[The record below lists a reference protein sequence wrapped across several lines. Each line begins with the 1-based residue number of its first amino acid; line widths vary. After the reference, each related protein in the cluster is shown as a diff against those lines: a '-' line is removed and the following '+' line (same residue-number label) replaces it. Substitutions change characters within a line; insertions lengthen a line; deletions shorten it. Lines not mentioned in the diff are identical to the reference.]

1 MNKKVFNIFIV
12 ILAIVGIAYFATN
25 REQTDTTST
34 NKTLVVYFSA
44 QSHTKEVANEIAD
57 NLGAYTFEITPKE
70 LYTSDDLNWNN
81 SSS

>member
-25 REQTDTTST
+25 QEQTDTTST

-57 NLGAYTFEITPKE
+57 NLGADTFEITPKE
-70 LYTSDDLNWNN
+70 LYTSDDLN
-81 SSS
+81 

>member
-12 ILAIVGIAYFATN
+12 ILAIVDISYFATN

-44 QSHTKEVANEIAD
+44 QSHTKEVAKDGNWQEGERFPSNAS
-57 NLGAYTFEITPKE
+57 
-70 LYTSDDLNWNN
+70 SDATKSFIDRIQ
-81 SSS
+81 